1 MFCSFCLLSISSS
14 SFKVDF
20 LLFLF
25 WSLKIFF
32 FCFSSKVLI
41 PQIIYA
47 DSTIN
52 NDDDDDLIN
61 PGVNTLI
68 DYSTNERLDGQFE
81 DITSST
87 NIIQPIL

>member
-1 MFCSFCLLSISSS
+1 LG
-14 SFKVDF
+14 
-20 LLFLF
+20 
-25 WSLKIFF
+25 
-32 FCFSSKVLI
+32 FSSKVLI

-52 NDDDDDLIN
+52 NDEDVDLID
-61 PGVNTLI
+61 PGVNALI

>member
-1 MFCSFCLLSISSS
+1 M
-14 SFKVDF
+14 
-20 LLFLF
+20 
-25 WSLKIFF
+25 
-32 FCFSSKVLI
+32 
-41 PQIIYA
+41 
-47 DSTIN
+47 N

>member
-1 MFCSFCLLSISSS
+1 
-14 SFKVDF
+14 
-20 LLFLF
+20 LLFR
-25 WSLKIFF
+25 
-32 FCFSSKVLI
+32 SKVLI

-52 NDDDDDLIN
+52 NDEDDDLID
-61 PGVNTLI
+61 PGVNTLM

>member
-1 MFCSFCLLSISSS
+1 MFCSIYLLSISSS

-20 LLFLF
+20 SDLLKSDLFLF
-25 WSLKIFF
+25 FW
-32 FCFSSKVLI
+32 FSSKVLI

-52 NDDDDDLIN
+52 NDEDDDLID
-61 PGVNTLI
+61 PGVNTLM